1 MILLVIPANA
11 GTQEQ
16 GQPKQSAS
24 GRASNVGVGV
34 PWVPAFAGMTVVA
47 YTARSFAQIG
57 R

>member
-24 GRASNVGVGV
+24 GLASNVGVGV